1 VEGIERPQFLQAW
14 RAPGGGTGGGT
25 IIAGADGTSCMTAP
39 ATDNTTPMTKIATIP
54 NASVRYDDADESSE
68 AHHPGYGSGGPLGLH
83 VNAWAVSRLDAAS
96 QPYAAP
102 RRPTKSST
110 RPRTKIATFTRPPA
124 PNGTGGL

>member
-1 VEGIERPQFLQAW
+1 MDRPQFLQVW
-14 RAPGGGTGGGT
+14 SAPGGGTGGGA
-25 IIAGADGTSCMTAP
+25 IIIVGVDGISFMIAP
-39 ATDNTTPMTKIATIP
+39 ATYKTIPTRKSATIP

>member
-1 VEGIERPQFLQAW
+1 
-14 RAPGGGTGGGT
+14 
-25 IIAGADGTSCMTAP
+25 MTAP